1 MAYGHLSA
9 SMFTRS
15 SKGPSRRLSGRAF
28 GLGNESSM
36 GHGGVAMRESTRF
49 TGAGAS
55 TKKFEGES
63 ASSSA
68 SSSIRSAGWGE

>member
-15 SKGPSRRLSGRAF
+15 SKGPSRDLNDRPF
-28 GLGNESSM
+28 GLGSESSM

-63 ASSSA
+63 AGSSGSKGT
-68 SSSIRSAGWGE
+68 SYSGWGE